1 MSKRQ
6 PRSRSFVRPAKP
18 AAKDVAAPPQAVV
31 FSSEIGWIALA
42 WRGSK
47 LAQVSFA
54 HPSPAAAMQ
63 RIDVVPG
70 IEPSDLDDAPA
81 WIQNLAANLQRY
93 VTGEKVSFGKVPLDM
108 DDATEFQRRIQDAC
122 RAIPRGRVLSYGELA
137 TAAGSPGAARAVGS
151 AMRTNRFPLVVPC
164 HRVVAAGG
172 NLGGFSCPQGIDI
185 KRKLL
190 ALEGVKLRS
199 GAAS

>member
-1 MSKRQ
+1 MSGLTRR
-6 PRSRSFVRPAKP
+6 PRGTVRAKQP

-31 FSSEIGWIALA
+31 FSSDIGWIALA
-42 WRGSK
+42 WRGSQ
-47 LAQVSFA
+47 LVQVSFA
-54 HPSPAAAMQ
+54 NPSPAAAMQ
-63 RIDVVPG
+63 RIDVAQG
-70 IEPSDLDDAPA
+70 IEPDDLDDAPA
-81 WIQNLAANLQRY
+81 WIQKLAANLQRY
-93 VTGEKVSFGKVPLDM
+93 VAGEKVSFSKVPLDM
-108 DDATEFQRRIQDAC
+108 DGATEFQRRIQDAC

-137 TAAGSPGAARAVGS
+137 AAAGSPGAARAVGS

-172 NLGGFSCPQGIDI
+172 NLGGFSCPQGVDV

-190 ALEGVKLRS
+190 ALEGVTLRS